1 MNFNKLLRGTL
12 HITFLKEGIVMISVG
27 IDVSKGES
35 TVCIM
40 KPGGEVLK
48 PPFKML
54 HSIEDILHLV
64 KLIKS
69 YNEETR
75 VVLEDTGHYH
85 LPVVT
90 LLVEKG
96 IFVCTVNA
104 LRMKKYCSQSIRRAK
119 TDKID
124 SVHIAS
130 YGLTYWNELTPV
142 LPPSN
147 IYRELKLL
155 ARQYYQMVSILIKAK
170 VNLSNLLDQVMPGIQ
185 SLMTD
190 SKSNHKLTDFV
201 SRYWHYG
208 HILDMRE
215 KRFKAD
221 YCKWAKKQGYRVY
234 ERLAN
239 EIFVVAQN
247 GIPVLP
253 NSISTKITVQEA
265 VRVIHQIEISRD
277 TILTQMQELA
287 KSLPEYSVVC
297 EMHCIGEVLAPRI
310 IAEIGDV
317 HRFYNKHSLIAY
329 AGIDAPPYQSGSFF
343 ATERHISK
351 RGNSYLRKTGYEIM
365 QSLIQH
371 KPEGDPVYEFI
382 QKKRSE
388 GKSGKEAMIAGL
400 NKFLR
405 IYYGKV
411 TELYKNISDELVFCS
426 RI

>member
-1 MNFNKLLRGTL
+1 
-12 HITFLKEGIVMISVG
+12 MISVG

-40 KPGGEVLK
+40 KPGGEVLR

-64 KLIKS
+64 DLIKS
-69 YNEETR
+69 YDEETR

-124 SVHIAS
+124 SVRIAS

-142 LPPSN
+142 MPPDTV
-147 IYRELKLL
+147 YKELKML
-155 ARQYYQMVSILIKAK
+155 ARQYYQMISMLIKAK
-170 VNLSNLLDQVMPGIQ
+170 VNLSNLLDQVMPQIQ

-208 HILDMRE
+208 HILDMGE
-215 KRFKAD
+215 KRFTTD

-234 ERLAN
+234 ERLAK
-239 EIFVVAQN
+239 EIFALAQN

-253 NSISTKITVQEA
+253 NSISTKIAVKEA
-265 VRVIHQIEISRD
+265 VRVIHEIEISRD

-287 KSLPEYSVVC
+287 KSLPEYSVVR
-297 EMHCIGEVLAPRI
+297 EMSCIGDVLAPRI
-310 IAEIGDV
+310 IAEVGDV
-317 HRFYNKHSLIAY
+317 RHFYSKHSLIAY
-329 AGIDAPPYQSGSFF
+329 AGIDAPPYQSGCFN
-343 ATERHISK
+343 AIERHISK

-371 KPEGDPVYEFI
+371 KPVGDPVYDFI

-411 TELYKNISDELVFCS
+411 TELYRNISDELVFCS

>member
-1 MNFNKLLRGTL
+1 
-12 HITFLKEGIVMISVG
+12 MISVG

-54 HSIEDILHLV
+54 HSIEGIICLID
-64 KLIKS
+64 LIKS
-69 YNEETR
+69 YDEETR

-119 TDKID
+119 TDRID

-142 LPPSN
+142 MPPDN
-147 IYRELKLL
+147 VYKELKLL
-155 ARQYYQMVSILIKAK
+155 ARQYYQMVSMLIKAK
-170 VNLSNLLDQVMPGIQ
+170 VNLSNLLDQVMSGIQ

-208 HILDMRE
+208 HILDMGE
-215 KRFKAD
+215 KRFTTD
-221 YCKWAKKQGYRVY
+221 YCKQAKKQGYRVY
-234 ERLAN
+234 ERLAK
-239 EIFVVAQN
+239 EIFALAQN

-253 NSISTKITVQEA
+253 NSISTKIAVKEA
-265 VRVIHQIEISRD
+265 VRVIHEIEISRD

-287 KSLPEYSVVC
+287 KSLPEYSVVR
-297 EMHCIGEVLAPRI
+297 EMSCVGEVLAPRI

-317 HRFYNKHSLIAY
+317 RRFYNKHSLIAY
-329 AGIDAPPYQSGSFF
+329 AGIDAPPYQSGSFC

-351 RGNSYLRKTGYEIM
+351 RGNSYLRKTGYEII
-365 QSLIQH
+365 QCLIQH
-371 KPEGDPVYEFI
+371 KPVGDPVYDFI

-411 TELYKNISDELVFCS
+411 TELYRNISDELVFCS